1 MNPKP
6 RYVLTIGLLG
16 LFCLMQAAPPAH
28 ADTFTME
35 LTGVGD
41 GASAAGVYI
50 SPYQGTITDN
60 VTHTRIF
67 NGFVICDDFNTE
79 SYLNDPWTAVATNAG
94 ALNGNEKFQ
103 TSLSGYTVQQNYNAV
118 AWLANMLLLPGN
130 VTNSTAQTNYS
141 FAIWDIMDGQTTDPD
156 GGAQGLIADAYYN
169 VVTNGYVG
177 SDVTV
182 YTPSPNLNASQEFL
196 VVNAPEPS
204 TLLLLGLGLLC
215 LGLAALRKQSL
226 RPEGLAV

>member
-1 MNPKP
+1 MNLKP
-6 RYVLTIGLLG
+6 RYVLTIGLVAL
-16 LFCLMQAAPPAH
+16 LYLMQAAPPAH

-41 GASAAGVYI
+41 GANAAGVYV

-60 VTHTRIF
+60 VTHSQIF

-79 SYLNDPWTAVATNAG
+79 SYLNDPWTAVATNAS

-118 AWLANMLLLPGN
+118 AWLANKLLLPGN
-130 VTNSTAQTNYS
+130 VTNWTVQTNYS

-156 GGAQGLIADAYYN
+156 GGTQNLITDAYN
-169 VVTNGYVG
+169 AVTKGYVG
-177 SDVTV
+177 SNVTV
-182 YTPSPNLNASQEFL
+182 YTPSPNLNVSQEFL
-196 VVNAPEPS
+196 VVSTPEPS
-204 TLLLLGLGLLC
+204 TLLLLGAGLLC
-215 LGLAALRKQSL
+215 LGVAAFRKQSP
-226 RPEGLAV
+226 RPKGLAV

>member
-1 MNPKP
+1 MNLKL
-6 RYVLTIGLLG
+6 RYVLTIALVG
-16 LFCLMQAAPPAH
+16 LFYLMQAAPPAH

-35 LTGVGD
+35 LSGVGD
-41 GASAAGVYI
+41 GANAAGVYV

-60 VTHTRIF
+60 VTHTQIF
-67 NGFVICDDFNTE
+67 SGFVICDDFNTE
-79 SYLNDPWTAVATNAG
+79 SYLNVPWTAVATNAG
-94 ALNGNEKFQ
+94 TLNGNEKFQ

-130 VTNSTAQTNYS
+130 VTDWTAQTNYS

-156 GGAQGLIADAYYN
+156 GGAQNLIADAYSA
-169 VVTNGYVG
+169 VTDGYVG
-177 SDVTV
+177 SNVTV

-204 TLLLLGLGLLC
+204 TLLLLGAGLLC
-215 LGLAALRKQSL
+215 LGLAALRKQSP